1 VRRKRGLE
9 TQGDV
14 FERLLKI
21 IEEEKKNLKLPLSS
35 SLEVPPAVQQT
46 EDVELEPGEGS
57 KG

>member
-21 IEEEKKNLKLPLSS
+21 IEEEKKKLPKEYSAES
-35 SLEVPPAVQQT
+35 QSGGDHA
-46 EDVELEPGEGS
+46 
-57 KG
+57 